1 MAVGGCSGSLVRSA
15 LGLLDDCGSQSLP
28 LLLRSEAPNEFGF
41 DAEDFWYGLLTWTLT
56 EDDILALTVG
66 LFIVRIC
73 DDPWDSSDLG
83 SLCSVLL
90 AFGSVLVVVWAS
102 RQEAHKHQDDVV
114 LERPT
119 NLAPQF
125 VQCLMHRGISSSG
138 EPRYFVEND
147 SSFSPQCRQ

>member
-56 EDDILALTVG
+56 DDDVLASTVG
-66 LFIVRIC
+66 LLIVRIG

-83 SLCSVLL
+83 LLCSVLL

-114 LERPT
+114 VERPT
-119 NLAPQF
+119 NLAPHF
-125 VQCLMHRGISSSG
+125 VQCLMHRGISSSWDT
-138 EPRYFVEND
+138 RCFVENTATLE
-147 SSFSPQCRQ
+147 